1 MRSSRF
7 GHGLAG
13 AKTDFRSLD
22 DYLKLRHSPPSNLDA
37 GGCDRAEADRK
48 GENKCCYGGLDMR
61 GTTSFL
67 KRFWEDHSG
76 ATPQEV
82 AITIAIFGV
91 LLARTVIKASG

>member
-1 MRSSRF
+1 M
-7 GHGLAG
+7 L
-13 AKTDFRSLD
+13 LW
-22 DYLKLRHSPPSNLDA
+22 
-37 GGCDRAEADRK
+37 
-48 GENKCCYGGLDMR
+48 GLDMR